1 MVPVP
6 CLEPGLVP
14 AGPGWIIREF
24 PACPLHG
31 GWLMCWIVCF
41 GKMRQLLLLATRE
54 PQAGLTWVVLLHPWG
69 VRLAPVRAGRKT
81 VEAGLHCP
89 VFSSRLTA

>member
-1 MVPVP
+1 MDHSRIP
-6 CLEPGLVP
+6 CLSLAWWLWG
-14 AGPGWIIREF
+14 A
-24 PACPLHG
+24 
-31 GWLMCWIVCF
+31 WLMCWIVCF

-54 PQAGLTWVVLLHPWG
+54 PQAGLAWVVLLHPWG

-81 VEAGLHCP
+81 AEAGLHCP